1 VLALLYGL
9 AIFAPLLA
17 NDRPYMLEAIDY
29 KGYESARKR
38 IWFSALGLV
47 ELVGKTPEEY
57 LAGRMGGSEQGYA
70 EALGAEAGALA
81 GAIGTMRL
89 YLGDADLALL
99 SSYQQEVERLV
110 RFGIEERRQEAAR
123 LAVEVRTRAKDVRD
137 ALRPRSP
144 EGGEG
149 VRLRP
154 HQSYPLFEALHPL
167 EIFFMVLWAGALGFR
182 LWRRGGGRR
191 WAWLLGL
198 CLLAAT
204 GSAFLRSGREATYY
218 PEYKA
223 GLSSGKIEAVRAIF
237 PPLVFGFAEL
247 GTEVLRP
254 PTWHGS
260 AEIDGEG
267 RYVRGSRGPSVAS
280 SEEAVPASV
289 EVRFGEPER
298 NSPWRHPMGT
308 DPLGRDLFV
317 RALYGGRVS
326 LAVGLVSTLV
336 LVLIGVLVGASAGY
350 FGGKVDLLISR
361 VIEVV
366 ICFPAFFLILGVV
379 VFVGQG
385 LFTIM
390 LVIGLF
396 RWTGIARLTRAEFL
410 RLRELAFVD
419 AARALGLPATRIVL
433 RHLLPNALGPILV
446 AATFSLGAGLLIESG
461 LSFLGFGVS
470 EPVPSWGALVRAS
483 ANPAHWWIQVF
494 PGALIFLTV
503 LCYNLVGDGVRD
515 ALDPRLDEVRAW
527 PAPGAPPR

>member
-1 VLALLYGL
+1 VLALFYGL
-9 AIFAPLLA
+9 AIYAPLLA
-17 NDRPYMLEAIDY
+17 NDRPYVLEAVDY

-47 ELVGKTPEEY
+47 ELIGKTPEEY
-57 LAGRMGGSEQGYA
+57 LAGRTGGSDQGYEEALRA
-70 EALGAEAGALA
+70 EAAALA
-81 GAIGTMRL
+81 GAIDTMSL
-89 YLGDADLALL
+89 YLEEADQAPL

-123 LAVEVRTRAKDVRD
+123 LAGRVREQAGDVRE

-149 VRLRP
+149 LRLRL
-154 HQSYPLFEALHPL
+154 HRSYPLFEALEPL
-167 EIFFMVLWAGALGFR
+167 EVFFMVLWAGALGLR
-182 LWRRGGGRR
+182 IWRRGGGRR
-191 WAWLLGL
+191 SVWLLGL
-198 CLLAAT
+198 ALFVASGWGLL
-204 GSAFLRSGREATYY
+204 RPGRAATYY

-223 GLSSGKIEAVRAIF
+223 GLSSGKIEAVRAVF
-237 PPLVFGFAEL
+237 PPLAFGFAEL
-247 GTEVLRP
+247 GSEVLRP
-254 PTWHGS
+254 PSWHGS
-260 AEIDGEG
+260 AEIDEQG
-267 RYVRGSRGPSVAS
+267 RYVRGSRAPSDAS
-280 SEEAVPASV
+280 PEEAAPAPV
-289 EVRFGEPER
+289 EVRFGEPEE

-308 DPLGRDLFV
+308 DPLGRDLLV

-336 LVLIGVLVGASAGY
+336 LVLIGVLVGALAGY

-419 AARALGLPATRIVL
+419 GARALGLPATRIVL
-433 RHLLPNALGPILV
+433 RHLLPNAAGPILV
-446 AATFSLGAGLLIESG
+446 AATFSVGAGLLIESG

-515 ALDPRLDEVRAW
+515 ALDPRLDDARAW